1 MNFTV
6 SERSRIESTGQ
17 NATLEIN
24 YLISGTIS
32 ASAWN
37 SGTTYAAG
45 NVVKRSNGTA
55 TDEYISVVAGNL
67 NHDPLT
73 SPTYWQPYGEIGAL
87 DTLSSASPSS
97 FQGLVRKSRRVEPV
111 RVHAIPDATLTL
123 PQLWYGSALYQQINY
138 SIPATGESL
147 FSFETSGGSQH
158 ITQSL
163 ETIAKYPAGADD
175 TFGAIGDTG
184 DHVEGVDVTVPVYNF
199 SETHYIAFDTVNQAY
214 RLTLFGLTGKV
225 NTDAF
230 RGFAAGEVL
239 FLGAHGSQRGSEDWE
254 VTFHFAASPN
264 KTSLSIGSGDHE
276 ITGIAKNG
284 WEYMWV
290 RYKPAAGTARS
301 HSVPEAVYIERVYD
315 EAKFTGEGGLGI
327 D

>member
-32 ASAWN
+32 ASAW
-37 SGTTYAAG
+37 SGATTYAAG

-87 DTLSSASPSS
+87 DALSSASPSS
-97 FQGLVRKSRRVEPV
+97 FQSLVRKSRRVEPV

-123 PQLWYGSALYQQINY
+123 PQLWYGSATYQQINY

-163 ETIAKYPAGADD
+163 ETIASYPGGAECG
-175 TFGAIGDTG
+175 GAINFDGEN
-184 DHVEGVDVTVPVYNF
+184 VNGVDIVVPVYNF
-199 SETHYIAFDTVNQAY
+199 SETHYLANATVTQAY
-214 RLTLFGLTGKV
+214 KLLLFGATGKV

-239 FLGAHGSQRGSEDWE
+239 FLGASGSQRGEEDWE
-254 VTFHFAASPN
+254 ITFHFAASLNRTGLTVGTITSIN
-264 KTSLSIGSGDHE
+264 K
-276 ITGIAKNG
+276 KG

-290 RYKPAAGTARS
+290 KYKREAGTWKMV
-301 HSVPEAVYIERVYD
+301 SVPDEVHVERVY
-315 EAKFTGEGGLGI
+315 ETTNFTGEGGLGI